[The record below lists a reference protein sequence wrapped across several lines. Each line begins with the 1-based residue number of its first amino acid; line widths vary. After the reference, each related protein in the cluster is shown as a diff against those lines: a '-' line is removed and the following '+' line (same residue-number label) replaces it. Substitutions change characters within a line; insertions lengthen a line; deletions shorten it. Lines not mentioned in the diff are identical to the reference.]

1 MRITLK
7 GDGGILE
14 QVFQGRSLLAEKD
27 FTREELEYLI
37 DFSAHLKDLKKRLES
52 ERTLLIEKLKG
63 NDLSID
69 DSETPDPVDLAVR
82 NYSKNVMLAVSE
94 NESRQLTEVD
104 EALLRLE
111 DDEYGNCQNC
121 EKPINPK
128 RLAAIPW
135 ARYCLDCQEL
145 VEQGLLD
152 EE

>member
-1 MRITLK
+1 MSELNVDEIKQRLIT
-7 GDGGILE
+7 E
-14 QVFQGRSLLAEKD
+14 
-27 FTREELEYLI
+27 RENLQN
-37 DFSAHLKDLKKRLES
+37 
-52 ERTLLIEKLKG
+52 KLKE

-94 NESRQLTEVD
+94 NDSRQIQLIN
-104 EALLRLE
+104 EALERIE
-111 DDEYGNCQNC
+111 DEEYGLCQNC

-128 RLAAIPW
+128 RLDAIPW
-135 ARYCLDCQEL
+135 ARYCLSCQEL

>member
-1 MRITLK
+1 MNKTQQKEIRQK
-7 GDGGILE
+7 
-14 QVFQGRSLLAEKD
+14 LLAE
-27 FTREELEYLI
+27 RELLI
-37 DFSAHLKDLKKRLES
+37 D
-52 ERTLLIEKLKG
+52 KLNG

-94 NESRQLTEVD
+94 NESRQLALID
-104 EALLRLE
+104 EALQRVE
-111 DDEYGNCQNC
+111 DKEYGRCLNC
-121 EKPINPK
+121 EKDINPK

-145 VEQGLLD
+145 VERGLLD